1 MIIVPMA
8 FAITNNN
15 YIAGSGDGIVTVQ
28 GQPASRPIYLLDA
41 VTLAVVQI
49 ASSYKNGRYIFMCL
63 EPETAYMV
71 IVRDYKKEYEPFV
84 WDYVIP
90 ATELNIDKLREII

>member
-15 YIAGSGDGIVTVQ
+15 YIAGSGDGIVTVK
-28 GQPASRPIYLLDA
+28 GQPASRTIYLLDA
-41 VTLAVVQI
+41 VTLAVVQR
-49 ASSYKNGRYIFMCL
+49 ASSFKNGRYIFMCL
-63 EPETAYMV
+63 EPETEYMV
-71 IVRDYKKEYEPFV
+71 IVRDYKKEYEPFA

-90 ATELNIDKLREII
+90 ATELDIDKLREII